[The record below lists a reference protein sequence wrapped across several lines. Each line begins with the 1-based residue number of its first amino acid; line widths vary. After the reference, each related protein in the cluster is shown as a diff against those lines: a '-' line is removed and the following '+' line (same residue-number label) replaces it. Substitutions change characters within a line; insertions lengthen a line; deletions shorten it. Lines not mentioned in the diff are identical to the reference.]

1 MTVHNAHIHIEHDG
15 SSMPAY
21 LARPDAGSGPHAAV
35 IVFQEIFGVNKEV
48 RRICDLV
55 ASAGYV
61 ALAPNYYH
69 RTHPDLNEP
78 YTPEGLERG
87 FAVAGQV
94 NRDSLRKDTIA
105 ARDWLNQQEFVREGK
120 VATWGFCFGG
130 TVAFLSATL
139 PGIAGAACFY
149 GGQIASPM
157 PSGEPEALA
166 DAKDIQCPLL
176 LAFGGQDQW
185 ITMDHIERIR
195 KTLDDAGK
203 AFEIQVYP
211 TEGHAFFRGS
221 SDHIGGSD
229 HIQVVADAWNLVQA
243 FFKKVFA

>member
-1 MTVHNAHIHIEHDG
+1 MTVQNSLIQIQHDG

-21 LARPDAGSGPHAAV
+21 VARPDPASGPHPAV
-35 IVFQEIFGVNKEV
+35 IIFQEIFGVNKEV
-48 RRICDLV
+48 KRICDLV

-69 RTHPDLNEP
+69 RTDPDLNEP
-78 YTPEGLERG
+78 YTPEGLDRG

-94 NRDSLRKDTIA
+94 TRDSLRKDTMA
-105 ARDWLNQQEFVREGK
+105 SCDWLSAQDFVKTGK

-130 TVAFLSATL
+130 TVAFLSATF

-166 DAKDIQCPLL
+166 DAKDLRCPIL
-176 LAFGGQDQW
+176 LAFGGKDDW
-185 ITMDHIERIR
+185 ITMEHVERIR
-195 KTLDDAGK
+195 KTLDEAGK
-203 AFEIQVYP
+203 VFEIQVYP

-229 HIQVVADAWNLVQA
+229 HSQVVADAWSLVQV